1 MGVDLLSLGLLLAL
15 GGLLLAA
22 GIEDARRR
30 TIGNGTNAAVA
41 LLAPGWWWAQGYAL
55 WPDMALQIVLA
66 AVVLALFAGAF
77 AAGMMGGGDVK
88 LIAALALWL
97 PLVPLLNLLIVM
109 SLAGGVV
116 TLLMI
121 AERRWRSKK
130 GSGEGVLEIPYG
142 VAIAFAGLL
151 ALREPI
157 LNQ

>member
-1 MGVDLLSLGLLLAL
+1 MDVHVPAVVLLLVL

-30 TIGNGTNAAVA
+30 TIGNGLNIAVA
-41 LLAPGWWWAQGYAL
+41 ALAPAWWWAQGMAP
-55 WPDMALQIVLA
+55 WPDMVLQFAFAA
-66 AVVLALFAGAF
+66 AVLVVFAGAF

-97 PLVPLLNLLIVM
+97 PFGPFMQLLMIM
-109 SLAGGVV
+109 SLAGGAV
-116 TLLMI
+116 TLAIM
-121 AERRWRSKK
+121 AERRWRPAST
-130 GSGEGVLEIPYG
+130 SLEIPYG

-157 LNQ
+157 LNHLA